1 MRGKEILNKEST
13 VNSMLLDLLALI
25 GIWGRRW

>member
-13 VNSMLLDLLALI
+13 VNSMLLDLLI